1 MTLKDYESGAG
12 NFDAGD
18 RTSSER
24 GATEMEDGDSF
35 TFDTE
40 NVDPARNFHLPSIVA
55 ERKIQKIAVKVA
67 RVHPNI
73 VTIGD
78 YRDIPQDRLHSILR
92 ELNLPPR
99 DVRLFTN
106 AVQSYLAAA
115 E

>member
-1 MTLKDYESGAG
+1 
-12 NFDAGD
+12 
-18 RTSSER
+18 
-24 GATEMEDGDSF
+24 MEDGDTF

-40 NVDPARNFHLPSIVA
+40 NVDPAKNFHLPSLVA
-55 ERKIQKIAVKVA
+55 DRKIQKIAVKVA

-78 YRDIPQDRLHSILR
+78 YRDIPEDRLNTILR

-99 DVRLFTN
+99 DIRLFAD
-106 AVQSYLAAA
+106 AVHSYLTAA